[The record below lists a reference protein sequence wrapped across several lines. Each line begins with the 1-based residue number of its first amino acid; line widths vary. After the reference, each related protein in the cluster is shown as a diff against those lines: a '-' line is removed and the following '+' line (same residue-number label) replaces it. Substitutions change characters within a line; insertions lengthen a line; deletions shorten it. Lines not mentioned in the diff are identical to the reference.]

1 MIDLIP
7 SCLAGSA
14 EAALRVERSARVGPE
29 QDRRTATPSHGEG
42 GVNRGGGG
50 GAGETSRGVD
60 QVRELELLVIT
71 LLIVTNNFTNCYLL
85 LLIVT

>member
-14 EAALRVERSARVGPE
+14 ETTLRVERSAGVGSE
-29 QDRRTATPSHGEG
+29 QDRRTTTPSYGEG
-42 GVNRGGGG
+42 GSNRGGGG